1 MPHELSG
8 GQQQRV
14 ALARAL
20 APEPRVVLL
29 DEPFSNLDAALR
41 QDLRTDVRRVLRESG
56 TTAVFV
62 THDQEEAL
70 SLADRVAVMIDGRV
84 LQVAR
89 PHEIYRQPG
98 QPRRGRLHRPIQR
111 YRGRGDRPSRGVRP
125 RAR

>member
-84 LQVAR
+84 LQVAP
-89 PHEIYRQPG
+89 PHEIYRQPF
-98 QPRRGRLHRPIQR
+98 
-111 YRGRGDRPSRGVRP
+111 SRAV
-125 RAR
+125 ADFISQFNVF